1 MYVSAALIYAKP
13 PLDPR
18 VVFDKTVPLT
28 KVLVSEGEKERRGR
42 EEKSFSKSSLAAFSS
57 GQRIGGSVC
66 STQVLFTFG
75 GRINEQPWRAFSPSP
90 TPTRGSTRK
99 TAHFDT
105 GITTK
110 GMWPY
115 IGDLCKNFI
124 KHMK

>member
-1 MYVSAALIYAKP
+1 M
-13 PLDPR
+13 
-18 VVFDKTVPLT
+18 VFDKTVPLT
-28 KVLVSEGEKERRGR
+28 KVLVSEGRKKGDGGR

-75 GRINEQPWRAFSPSP
+75 GRINEQPWRAFSP

-105 GITTK
+105 GITAK
-110 GMWPY
+110 SMWPY
-115 IGDLCKNFI
+115 NWRFVQKFHKTHEMI
-124 KHMK
+124 

>member
-18 VVFDKTVPLT
+18 VVFDKTVPWT

-75 GRINEQPWRAFSPSP
+75 GRINEQPCWRAFSP

-115 IGDLCKNFI
+115 NGDLCKNFI